1 MALYRFEAKV
11 ISRSGGRST
20 LNAAAYRT
28 GKTATSAAAYRH
40 GAELKDER
48 TGQTYDYSRKRGV
61 EGSQILT
68 PANAPAWASDREKLW
83 NEVERVEKRKDSQLA
98 RDFVIS
104 LPHELDADQRRAL
117 LTDFLGRNFVEKG
130 YLCDVAYH
138 APHGKGDDRNHHAH
152 VMVPMRR
159 LDADGFARKKDIPTS
174 NPHAVWGAE
183 LAQWRKDWADTT
195 NRHLE
200 AAGRPERVS
209 HLSLVAQ
216 DIDREPEPKQ
226 GPVATRMEREGR
238 ESHAGSDRRQVQA
251 ENADRAKLKADMA
264 NVVNLAV
271 EIIRR
276 GKVEEVTDAQ
286 AREQPRRIDEA
297 AQQMQAQE
305 TERRQQQARDDFK
318 KRTEQ
323 EAEEAR
329 RDQVKNRTQP
339 TGDAAATRPQQDA
352 AQRNGDIADASARY
366 RVALGNHYDVRDP
379 YASLARA
386 AMAEYGAFAKQ
397 QEELRQQAAAEKDPA
412 KRYDID
418 LRRRIEGHEFM
429 AITEHRIAGLSN
441 DIAGRENSP
450 RGIVAHAQA
459 DMYQDEANKLRAE
472 RAGRQAEREQ
482 QQRGAS
488 GEPPPSRAAQARA
501 AEASPPPEST
511 RGERQEVAQKLGD
524 LAKAV
529 SRGELSD
536 KDMEMTDAKAERI
549 ARMEA
554 AGAASKARLVAGG
567 RTGGR
572 GGGR

>member
-11 ISRSGGRST
+11 ISRSDNRST

-28 GKTATSAAAYRH
+28 GKSAASAAAYRH
-40 GAELKDER
+40 GTQLTDER
-48 TGQTYDYSRKRGV
+48 TGQTYDYSRKRGIQ
-61 EGSQILT
+61 GSEILIT
-68 PANAPAWASDREKLW
+68 AGAPAWASDREKLW

-104 LPHELDADQRRAL
+104 LPHELDAEQRRAL
-117 LTDFLGRNFVEKG
+117 LTDFLDRNFVDKG
-130 YLCDVAYH
+130 YLCDVAFH

-159 LDADGFARKKDIPTS
+159 LDANGFAKKKDRPEG
-174 NPHAVWGAE
+174 NPHDAWQTE
-183 LAQWRKDWADTT
+183 LAHWRKDWADTT

-200 AAGRPERVS
+200 AAGRLERVS
-209 HLSLVAQ
+209 HLSLVEQ
-216 DIDREPEPKQ
+216 GIDRQPEPKQ
-226 GPVATRMEREGR
+226 GPIATEIEREGR

-286 AREQPRRIDEA
+286 ASEQPRRISEA
-297 AQQMQAQE
+297 AAHLQGQE
-305 TERRQQQARDDFK
+305 AKRQQEQARDDFK

-323 EAEEAR
+323 QAEEAR
-329 RDQVKNRTQP
+329 KEQAKNQTQQQ
-339 TGDAAATRPQQDA
+339 TGDAAVSRPQQDA
-352 AQRNGDIADASARY
+352 AQRNGDIADATTRY
-366 RVALGNHYDVRDP
+366 RVALGNHYDVHDP

-412 KRYDID
+412 KRHDID
-418 LRRRIEGHEFM
+418 LRRRIEGHEYM
-429 AITEHRIAGLSN
+429 AITEHRIAGLSD
-441 DIAGRENSP
+441 DIARRENSP

-459 DMYQDEANKLRAE
+459 DIYQDEANKLRAE
-472 RAGRQAEREQ
+472 RGARQAEREQ
-482 QQRGAS
+482 PARGTGTQPS
-488 GEPPPSRAAQARA
+488 SRTEPPNT
-501 AEASPPPEST
+501 PPEST
-511 RGERQEVAQKLGD
+511 RGERQDVAQKLGD

-529 SRGELSD
+529 SRGELAD

-554 AGAASKARLVAGG
+554 DGAAAKARHVAGG